1 MDNEIEK
8 MTKKLSKMINLLVS
22 SLELDVYGELG
33 EGAEDIKSACASLVE
48 FSGRECDLWFDNVAG
63 MDVVKEMLTSG
74 FIKPI
79 LYPNLFGSLARGML
93 LFGPPGTGKTMV
105 LKAAVNELMAASA
118 CVRVL
123 FFAPQ
128 SSALKGKYV
137 GETETMILRLYRGA
151 SILASKRAELDSR
164 AGIQS
169 LAISIIFIDEIDNIA
184 ARGRGGS
191 GEMAAIAGTS
201 VNTLLQ
207 VMDGFGSKKNVI
219 TIGATN
225 YPWKID
231 EAVMRRF
238 TYLVPVKMPS
248 AKDIAEILDIEYYNF
263 QKTMRYEDLVSMYG
277 NPPNEAKKRRGDD
290 SGVGKDGFGCMS
302 KTLSVCTEKKHR
314 TDWRKL
320 PIVRWIKENTSR
332 ESIAWLV
339 DMMFKNK
346 FSGSDVSRAFT
357 IAAKTMGRRALADN
371 RLVQIFEFR
380 SKEAEDFFTNP
391 PTLTS
396 GDASEIIYF
405 YKTVNPY
412 KEDGVIL
419 TTTKEKKERRWVLD
433 HFAQRFKKSDWHFD
447 ADLYTAIRA
456 NIAQL
461 TFKHAV
467 PQLLSRVNSDPKN
480 TSSPADTN
488 ATMDMH
494 FTTAYVPLISVKHAF

>member
-1 MDNEIEK
+1 MDDEIRK
-8 MTKKLSKMINLLVS
+8 MTEKLSKMIKLLKS

-33 EGAEDIKSACASLVE
+33 EGAEDIKSACTSLVE

-63 MDVVKEMLTSG
+63 LHDVKEMLTAG

-105 LKAAVNELMAASA
+105 LKAAVNELMSAST
-118 CVRVL
+118 CIRVL

-128 SSALKGKYV
+128 SSALKGKFV

-151 SILASKRAELDSR
+151 SMLASKRAELDSR
-164 AGIQS
+164 AGIPS

-184 ARGRGGS
+184 ARGRAGS

-207 VMDGFGSKKNVI
+207 VMDGFGSMKNVI

-231 EAVMRRF
+231 EAIMRRF

-248 AKDIAEILDIEYYNF
+248 AKGIAEILDIEYYNF
-263 QKTMRYEDLVSMYG
+263 QKTLRYEDLVRMYG
-277 NPPNEAKKRRGDD
+277 KPPDKPKEQRDD
-290 SGVGKDGFGCMS
+290 SREGKDGFGCMS

-320 PIVRWIKENTSR
+320 PIVRWIKENTSK
-332 ESIAWLV
+332 ESTAWVV
-339 DMMFKNK
+339 DMMFKNG

-357 IAAKTMGRRALADN
+357 VAAKVMGRRALQDN
-371 RLVQIFEFR
+371 RLVRIFEFR
-380 SKEAEDFFTNP
+380 SKEAEKFFTNP
-391 PTLTS
+391 NKS
-396 GDASEIIYF
+396 VISSKRII
-405 YKTVNPY
+405 
-412 KEDGVIL
+412 
-419 TTTKEKKERRWVLD
+419 
-433 HFAQRFKKSDWHFD
+433 
-447 ADLYTAIRA
+447 
-456 NIAQL
+456 
-461 TFKHAV
+461 
-467 PQLLSRVNSDPKN
+467 
-480 TSSPADTN
+480 
-488 ATMDMH
+488 
-494 FTTAYVPLISVKHAF
+494 